1 MKGLLVIGHGSRALG
16 AKEVFEEVV
25 SGLRERMCG
34 SVVEG
39 CFMEI
44 SNPQIPE
51 TVELLYKRGV
61 RELVVLPYF
70 LFPGV
75 HILND
80 IPEILKRCVETHSG
94 LKVEMAKPIGYH
106 SKLID
111 ILEER
116 VGGETECI

>member
-1 MKGLLVIGHGSRALG
+1 MKGLLVIGHGSRAQG
-16 AKEVFEEVV
+16 AKEVFEEMVAGIQ
-25 SGLRERMCG
+25 SRMEDR
-34 SVVEG
+34 VVEG

-51 TVELLYKRGV
+51 TIELLYSRGV

-80 IPEILKRCVETHSG
+80 IPDILKESMVKHEG
-94 LKVEMAKPIGYH
+94 LAVEMAKPIGYH

-111 ILEER
+111 ILIER
-116 VGGETECI
+116 AEGETDCI

>member
-1 MKGLLVIGHGSRALG
+1 MKGLLVIGHGSRAAE

-25 SGLRERMCG
+25 SGLGDRFGDR
-34 SVVEG
+34 VVEG

-51 TVELLYKRGV
+51 TVELLYSRGV

-75 HILND
+75 HILSD
-80 IPEILKRCVETHSG
+80 IPEILRECADSHGG
-94 LKVEMAKPIGYH
+94 LKIEMAKPIGYH

-111 ILEER
+111 ILKER
-116 VGGETECI
+116 AEGETECI